1 MDSKYWSS
9 RYQNEQTSWDIGEV
23 SKPIIKLFEDIKN
36 KELNILI
43 PGCGNAYEAEYLY
56 NSGFNN
62 VYLIDIAKAPLQNF
76 KKRNK
81 EFPDSQII
89 EGDFFTHKGEYDII
103 VEQTFFCAINPN
115 LRSKYVDKC
124 HTLLRNGGKLIGV
137 LFDRQFEGGPPFGGA
152 REEYQRLFKTKFSK
166 VVLNDSTYSITPR
179 LGHEV
184 ILNCIKYA

>member
-9 RYQNEQTSWDIGEV
+9 RYQNEQTSWNIGEA
-23 SKPIIKLFEDIKN
+23 SKPLIKLFEDIKN

-56 NSGFNN
+56 NSGFKN

-81 EFPDSQII
+81 EFPAPQII

-124 HTLLRNGGKLIGV
+124 HTLLRNGGELIGV
-137 LFDRQFEGGPPFGGA
+137 LFDRQFEGGPPFGGT

-166 VVLNDSTYSITPR
+166 VVLNDSPYSITPR

-184 ILNCIKYA
+184 ILNCTK